1 MGLRQV
7 IVPICVG
14 VSLVLLFFLG
24 LMTYPELRRARDF
37 ENARAVLDDLPP
49 TKRFQV
55 LDRIAWLIAWLNGIS
70 ILPSVGSVEALDSDR
85 QLRKGI
91 DIARARFEAARPLSP
106 ELEDLVRAV
115 NRAPD
120 WAMIRWRF
128 GFFLGTIAG
137 LWLMLYLVPGLR
149 RINAN
154 QCGQGPLTG
163 PLNSSN

>member
-1 MGLRQV
+1 MSLRQV
-7 IVPICVG
+7 SVPICLG

-24 LMTYPELRRARDF
+24 LTTYPELRRARDF
-37 ENARAVLDDLPP
+37 ENARAVLDDLPA
-49 TKRFQV
+49 TKRFQI
-55 LDRIAWLIAWLNGIS
+55 LDRIAWLNGIS

-85 QLRKGI
+85 QLRIGI

-154 QCGQGPLTG
+154 QRRHGSPPPNKLA
-163 PLNSSN
+163 